1 MRILV
6 LGGTVFLSEAVATEA
21 VRRGHEVVCACR
33 GRSGTVPSGAEHV
46 VLDRE
51 SGEWPEG
58 LTGVDAVV
66 DVSRTPSHVR
76 AAVAAV
82 PDAHWVFVS
91 TGSVY
96 AENATVGGTPA
107 TVPTLDP
114 VTTDEDWTSS
124 PEAYGAMKV
133 ACEDIVRAGAASS
146 VVLRPGLIAGPGD
159 PSGRFTYWPV
169 RLAEAGPVLAPPA
182 DEVVQT
188 IDVRDLAEWVVTA
201 AEERL
206 DGVYDAVGAPTL
218 RADFLAEVARGVTD
232 VAPEIVWATEEQLLA
247 RSVEPWAGPRSLPV
261 WIPGPAD
268 RGFMAHDVTP
278 SLAAGL
284 RLRPLAETARATLAW
299 VRATP
304 DAKVTGLTRHEEQD
318 VLTSLTDHPT
328 PPDEV

>member
-6 LGGTVFLSEAVATEA
+6 LGGTVFLSEAVAAEA

-33 GRSGTVPSGAEHV
+33 GQSGPVPAGAEHV

-51 SGEWPEG
+51 SGDWPPELAG
-58 LTGVDAVV
+58 FDAVV

-91 TGSVY
+91 TCSVY
-96 AENATVGGTPA
+96 ASHTTVGGTPA
-107 TVPTLDP
+107 TVPVLDP

-146 VVLRPGLIAGPGD
+146 VVIRPGLIAGPGD

-169 RLAEAGPVLAPPA
+169 RLAEPGPVLAPPA
-182 DEVVQT
+182 DDVVQT
-188 IDVRDLAEWVVTA
+188 IDVRDLADWVVTA
-201 AEERL
+201 AEQRL
-206 DGVYDAVGAPTL
+206 DGVYDGVGAPTL
-218 RADFLAEVARGVTD
+218 RADFLAEVARGVSSTAAD
-232 VAPEIVWATEEQLLA
+232 FVWASEEQLA
-247 RSVEPWAGPRSLPV
+247 AQSVEPWAGPRSLPV
-261 WIPGPAD
+261 WVPGAD
-268 RGFMAHDVTP
+268 ERGFMAHDVTP
-278 SLAAGL
+278 SLEAGL
-284 RLRPLAETARATLAW
+284 RLRPLAETARDTLAW

-304 DAKVTGLTRHEEQD
+304 DATVTGLTLPEEQEIITA
-318 VLTSLTDHPT
+318 LA
-328 PPDEV
+328 EV